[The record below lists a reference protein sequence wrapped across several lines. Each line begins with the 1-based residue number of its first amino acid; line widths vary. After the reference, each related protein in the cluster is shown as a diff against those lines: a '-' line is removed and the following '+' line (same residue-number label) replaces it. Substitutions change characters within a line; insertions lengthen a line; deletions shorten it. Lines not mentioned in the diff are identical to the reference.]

1 MRNGVTRYGKL
12 KAPKWSSSDAQK
24 RSIRTYLPKLQIG
37 KETKIKLNSGIYY
50 LKIKYENKYVNNQ
63 ATAKKNGHSMKKCEA
78 AIIIGEIAFD
88 SNGFVLAG
96 GAVRYFESS
105 LCVVLFCAVL
115 CCVVLCVSYSKTL
128 N

>member
-12 KAPKWSSSDAQK
+12 KAPKWSSSDSEK

-50 LKIKYENKYVNNQ
+50 LKIKYENKYVNNDPAIT
-63 ATAKKNGHSMKKCEA
+63 ATKKNGHSMKKCEA

-96 GAVRYFESS
+96 GAVRYFEVP
-105 LCVVLFCAVL
+105 LCFVL